1 MNAPFHPFGSPSG
14 PFQGLGAVLDSW
26 TMLAGIG
33 GVLADL
39 AGNPVISGP
48 PVPDNER
55 LAAML
60 AKAPEA
66 RQRRF
71 AEQLDD
77 LRAILMPG
85 LSALTGARDVG
96 RDAVLPAQALLEEY
110 HRSRYAAL
118 LLLMPFE

>member
-14 PFQGLGAVLDSW
+14 PFQGVEAVLDSW

-39 AGNPVISGP
+39 AGNPAMNGP
-48 PVPDNER
+48 QVPDNDR
-55 LAAML
+55 LAIML
-60 AKAPEA
+60 SKAPEA

-77 LRAILMPG
+77 LRAMLMPG

>member
-1 MNAPFHPFGSPSG
+1 M
-14 PFQGLGAVLDSW
+14 LDSW